1 MLMRTRGNMLKAWV
15 PLSGSE
21 PVDLL
26 EGLSWIQGTNTTM
39 SFPGDRVR
47 ATATIGNSRV
57 YKTVTGL
64 TNGAT
69 YAFTGTIWK
78 GTASS
83 SVRMRVST
91 AADLPSGDI
100 YELIEGGFDHVFTLQ
115 PFTMI
120 GTTAHIGIVA
130 VVSNTGE
137 FSEIL
142 NAFKLYAV

>member
-15 PLSGSE
+15 PLESG

-26 EGLSWIQGTNTTM
+26 EGLSWIQGTNTVM

-47 ATATIGNSRV
+47 ATSTVGNPRV

-78 GTASS
+78 NTASL

-100 YELIEGGFDHVFTLQ
+100 YELIEGGADHVFTGQ
-115 PFTMI
+115 TFVMI

-137 FSEIL
+137 QSEIL
-142 NAFKLYAV
+142 NAFQMYAV

>member
-1 MLMRTRGNMLKAWV
+1 MRTRGNMLKAWV
-15 PLSGSE
+15 PIGSSE

-26 EGLSWIQGTNTTM
+26 EGLPWIQGTNTTM

-47 ATATIGNSRV
+47 ATSTIGNPRV
-57 YKTVTGL
+57 YKTVPGL

-78 GTASS
+78 NTASL

-100 YELIEGGFDHVFTLQ
+100 YELIEGGIDHVFLNQT
-115 PFTMI
+115 FVMS

-137 FSEIL
+137 QSEISAGL
-142 NAFKLYAV
+142 SMIAL